1 MSPPQGSFLKLWLA
15 VPLWFSLTT
24 QCSSFSKYLFHYI
37 TLVCLLVYFLHKRW
51 ELSNITHY
59 QRNANQKKTMKYHY
73 TLVRMTAIRKSTNN
87 KCWRVWRK
95 GNPLTLLVGM
105 QASTATME
113 NSVEIP

>member
-59 QRNANQKKTMKYHY
+59 QRNANQKK
-73 TLVRMTAIRKSTNN
+73 NN
-87 KCWRVWRK
+87 EV
-95 GNPLTLLVGM
+95 PLHAGQNDCHQKVYK
-105 QASTATME
+105 Q
-113 NSVEIP
+113 